1 MASCPNEPARA
12 DFLASVEIPA
22 RDWLLAVRLIFTS
35 QKGCR
40 NRLRPKLPKPLLVS
54 VSQGVYMRIPVRT
67 KIFGSMGAS
76 LLIALVLGITG
87 LSGVNSTFGRAQDI
101 YRSNVLAI
109 LNVAEVQRAV
119 VDERAALNRGIID
132 TTLRTTLARVN
143 ADQVKEIS
151 AWKKYYPEQVSTDA
165 EKADADRYLS
175 IRSEALPLIEKEAAL
190 LDAGKTEEARQ
201 LHLSKVTSVLGAAA
215 SQIDNIMDENAKQ
228 AAQAEQGAEASYH
241 FTRVVSLSVLGVSV
255 IVLMAIALLITRA
268 IVRPLMQARSLANA
282 IEAGKLGHDVV
293 VEGDDEFADTLKA
306 LRAMDQRLASIV
318 SDVRDIAEQVSS
330 AAADISQGNDDLSQ
344 RTQEQASSLEETAAS
359 MEEMAAAVKQNA
371 DGAAQALEMTSKV
384 RMGAEDGALV
394 SSQATQAMSEIN
406 SASQQIGDIVT
417 LIDEIAFQ
425 TNLLA
430 LNAAVEAARA
440 GDQGRGFAVVASEVR
455 NLAQRSG
462 SAAREIKAM
471 ISSTKEK
478 VEIGSQLVT
487 RTGEALQH
495 IASGVREVNT
505 IVEEISA
512 ASQEQAAG
520 VNQVN
525 NAVLTLDEVTQQ
537 NAALVEEASAAS
549 KNAADL
555 AKELQ
560 RKVAFFEIEGTT
572 N

>member
-1 MASCPNEPARA
+1 
-12 DFLASVEIPA
+12 
-22 RDWLLAVRLIFTS
+22 
-35 QKGCR
+35 
-40 NRLRPKLPKPLLVS
+40 
-54 VSQGVYMRIPVRT
+54 MRIPVRT

-76 LLIALVLGITG
+76 LLIAVALGVTG
-87 LSGVNSTFGRAQDI
+87 LAGVNSTFGRAQDI

-109 LNVAEVQRAV
+109 LNVVEVQRAI

-132 TTLRTTLARVN
+132 PTLRTTLARVQ
-143 ADQVKEIS
+143 ADQAKENS

-175 IRSEALPLIEKEAAL
+175 IRSEASPLIEKEAAL

-201 LHLSKVTSVLGAAA
+201 LHLSKVASVLGAAA
-215 SQIDNIMDENAKQ
+215 SQIDTIMDENAKQ

-241 FTRVVSLSVLGVSV
+241 FTHVVSLSVLGASV
-255 IVLMAIALLITRA
+255 IILLAIALLITRA

-306 LRAMDQRLASIV
+306 LKAMDQRLASIV
-318 SDVRDIAEQVSS
+318 SNVRDIAEQVSS

-371 DGAAQALEMTSKV
+371 DGAAQAREMTSKV
-384 RMGAEDGALV
+384 RMGAENGALV
-394 SSQATQAMSEIN
+394 SSQATQAMSDI
-406 SASQQIGDIVT
+406 SAASQQIGDIVT

-440 GDQGRGFAVVASEVR
+440 GEQGRGFAVVASEVR

-462 SAAREIKAM
+462 SAAREIKVM

-478 VEIGSQLVT
+478 VDIGSQLVT
-487 RTGEALQH
+487 RTGEALRH
-495 IASGVREVNT
+495 IAIGVRDVNT

-560 RKVAFFEIEGTT
+560 RKVAFFEIAGTT
-572 N
+572 HRAGHVPPKATSNTPMPEPSVKAAPFQTHAIGNQPAVEAVWREF